1 MENTFCSSFYKVNV
15 LLEMIVKS
23 LEDEIEEKAL
33 KEDPYTE
40 NELWFL
46 LDSVLNGLYYLQLTG
61 TCHGALRP
69 SAIYQGYNGFFKI
82 AEHTLFNEPPSY
94 SLVQCSPNS
103 AHKGVYL
110 SPNMI
115 AVIMID
121 NI

>member
-1 MENTFCSSFYKVNV
+1 MENTFCSSFFKVNV
-15 LLEMIVKS
+15 LLEIIIKS
-23 LEDEIEEKAL
+23 LEDEIDEKAL

-40 NELWFL
+40 NEPWFL
-46 LDSVLNGLYYLQLTG
+46 LDSVLNGLNYLQLTG
-61 TCHGALRP
+61 TCHGDLRP

-82 AEHTLFNEPPSY
+82 VEDTLLNEPPSY

-103 AHKGVYL
+103 VHKGVYL

-115 AVIMID
+115 AAMID